1 LQGLLCS
8 RKFLELVSM
17 LLHYILIG
25 LALLALAGVIFEEVT
40 HINKAKIT
48 LLFGTL
54 SWILLFVFTPS
65 SADRHIIEHSLR
77 ENLADISS
85 LWLFLVAAM
94 TFVAYLNK
102 KELIANLLHRAMPE
116 SISER
121 KLLVFTA
128 IFSFIFSSLADNI
141 TATLVSIAL
150 ILSLSLPVNK
160 TIRFAVLV
168 VFAVNSG
175 GVSLITGDVTTL
187 MIFLA
192 DKVSILDLLWLSL
205 PSFIAV
211 MALTLMMSVGMND
224 KVTIKQQRIE
234 IRKLDYAIATI
245 FLCTI
250 LFTILGNVLF
260 DIPPVLSFLAGLS
273 VMFIVARLCNDD
285 DDPILE
291 YIRYIEFDT
300 LLFFLGILLLVG
312 MLEHIH
318 ALDFLVT
325 LYQYVPPMYANY
337 IMGITS
343 AAVDNVPLTAALLKT
358 GIEMDLTSWLG
369 LTYAVGVGGSLLVIG
384 SAAGIV
390 TMSKVP
396 GLSFARYAK
405 YGLLLFIA
413 YTLGYV
419 LVIGLAQFI

>member
-1 LQGLLCS
+1 
-8 RKFLELVSM
+8 M
-17 LLHYILIG
+17 LLNYILIG
-25 LALLALAGVIFEEVT
+25 LALMALAGVIFEEVI

-54 SWILLFVFTPS
+54 SWILLFVFAPS
-65 SADRHIIEHSLR
+65 SANREIIDHSLR

-102 KELIANLLHRAMPE
+102 KGLIANLLHRAMPE

-121 KLLVFTA
+121 KLLFFTA

-150 ILSLSLPVNK
+150 ILSLSLPANK

-192 DKVSILDLLWLSL
+192 DKVSILNLLWLSL

-211 MALTLMMSVGMND
+211 MALTLMMSIGMNGR
-224 KVTIKQQRIE
+224 VRIKQQKLE
-234 IRKLDYAIATI
+234 IRTLDYAIAGI

-250 LFTILGNVLF
+250 LLTIVGNVLF
-260 DIPPVLSFLAGLS
+260 EIPPVLSFLAGLS
-273 VMFIVARLCNDD
+273 VMFIVARLYNDD
-285 DDPILE
+285 DEHDPILE

-312 MLEHIH
+312 MLEQIH

-325 LYQYVPPMYANY
+325 LYQYVPPLYANY

-358 GIEMDLTSWLG
+358 GIEMDLPSWLG

-405 YGLLLFIA
+405 YGLLLLVA

-419 LVIGLAQFI
+419 LVIGLAQVI